1 MAPGRGHLDWDEI
14 FDALADIH
22 YTGRI
27 VSEPFVMMGGEVGRD
42 IKVWRNLVDDP
53 SEKGIDAEAAFL
65 LNFTKDMLNKH
76 MGK

>member
-1 MAPGRGHLDWDEI
+1 
-14 FDALADIH
+14 
-22 YTGRI
+22 
-27 VSEPFVMMGGEVGRD
+27 MMGGEVGRD